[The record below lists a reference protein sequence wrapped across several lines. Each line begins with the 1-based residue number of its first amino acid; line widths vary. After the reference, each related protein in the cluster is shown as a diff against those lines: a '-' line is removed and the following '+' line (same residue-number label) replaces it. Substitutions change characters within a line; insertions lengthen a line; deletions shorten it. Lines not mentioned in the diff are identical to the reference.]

1 MARLTL
7 YAESMRIHRVIQL
20 AFVLLIAG
28 CSSVAGTGRSQ
39 LNMISPEE
47 ERQLGIDAFNQ
58 ATAEVELVRSG
69 PALEMVERIGWRI
82 LGAAYVLYPE
92 IEVDEEDWVFV
103 LIDDDDVA
111 NAWAA
116 PGGKVAIYTGIL
128 PITQT
133 EAGLAVVVAHEVAHV
148 LARHSAEQ
156 VTHAML
162 MQGIMVAGTE
172 LIEDEDTRAMAMQA
186 LGIGGVI
193 GVALPF
199 SRVHESEADEL
210 GLFLMAEAGY
220 DPRVAIDVWTR
231 MEEAQEIRTPEFLS
245 THPSPASRI
254 EEFRA
259 LMPEAMELYREAE
272 AARDRR

>member
-82 LGAAYVLYPE
+82 LDAAYVLYPE

-116 PGGKVAIYTGIL
+116 PGGKIAVYTGIL
-128 PITQT
+128 PITKT
-133 EAGLAVVVAHEVAHV
+133 EAGLAVVIAHEVAHV

-162 MQGIMVAGTE
+162 MQGIMVAGSE
-172 LIEDEDTRAMAMQA
+172 LIEDEDTRAVAMQA

>member
-82 LGAAYVLYPE
+82 LDAAYVLYPE

-116 PGGKVAIYTGIL
+116 PGGKVAVYTGIL

-162 MQGIMVAGTE
+162 MQGIMVAGSE
-172 LIEDEDTRAMAMQA
+172 LIEDEDTRAVAMQA

>member
-1 MARLTL
+1 ML

-82 LGAAYVLYPE
+82 LDAAYVLYPE

-172 LIEDEDTRAMAMQA
+172 LIEDEDTRAVAMQA

>member
-231 MEEAQEIRTPEFLS
+231 MEEAQEVRTPEFLS
-245 THPSPASRI
+245 THPLPASRI